1 MATEPNSNSTI
12 HVDNNKTQSLPTVP
26 EASQEWARFTKVSD
40 GVIKYPLF
48 RIDPDEGQIL
58 YESKKKK
65 GIKIIPIESIKEL
78 RFDADSS
85 YYRTLF
91 KLPPDAQSRWIT
103 IIYIREGAYKVT
115 HLIAPSATVFKLWK
129 ESLTKLYAVRQGLM
143 TGNFDHVLRD
153 VIWEKQYWKTADHD
167 GDQKLEFE
175 NVQNLCNRLSLH
187 FSEAELRN
195 LFNAA
200 DVHNR
205 GYLNYV
211 EYQELIKLLKK
222 RPEVQ
227 TLYEHVSG
235 GKLDFAAFKSFMLH
249 SQESKLDDKDLETLF
264 TKYSGIDYSNG
275 STPPSITTKDSNTRS
290 SDAIMT
296 PEAFATFL
304 RSLDNA
310 AILNQNSV
318 VHHDMTRPISEYFI
332 SSSHNTY
339 LIGNQLVGV
348 STIEGYIRALLH
360 SCRTVELDIYDGSD
374 EPMVYHGKTLTSKVS
389 VREVCHAIAK
399 YAFASSPYPV
409 VISAEMHCGVQQQ
422 DMIVQ
427 IMKDAFGDAL
437 ISAPVEGRA
446 KITSLPSPEDLRGKI
461 MLKAKN
467 LNISSGKD
475 ARLRVKKAPPK
486 TAPVDDDSSSSSSTA
501 SSASHAS
508 HSSLLGE
515 IKDLKSKLARKV
527 RSKSRTKHKEMSFAL
542 ASLLVYTVGVKCR
555 GIGAS
560 EHYEP
565 EHVFSISENS
575 ANKYLSTSML
585 DLVKHTQ
592 SHIIRVYPKGTRVD
606 SSNYEPHLYWAA
618 GAQVVA
624 INWQTFDLGYMIN
637 YAMFQRN
644 GRSGYVLKPLAL
656 RPGNESLLQKPTKHY
671 LDLTIISAQQLP
683 LPKDKSGKEIQ
694 SIVDPF
700 VEVSVHIPLW
710 THSPF
715 VADEAEAEGA
725 TYSPPSNITTSQST
739 SQNQQNSQKN
749 SQPTTARS
757 ISFSTGSVKN
767 NGFNPVWQEELCIP
781 FDCVGGMTDLIFVKF
796 AVKQERKKLKDEA
809 DEEPIAVYCSSLGSL
824 ERGFR
829 YLPLHDSQMSP
840 HLFSTLFVKIK
851 MRNI

>member
-1 MATEPNSNSTI
+1 MTAQSNTELAANIDNSE
-12 HVDNNKTQSLPTVP
+12 TQSLPAVP
-26 EASQEWARFTKVSD
+26 AASQEWLRFTKVSD
-40 GVIKYPLF
+40 GVLKYPLF
-48 RIDPDEGQIL
+48 RIDSDEGQIL
-58 YESKKKK
+58 YESKKQK

-115 HLIAPSATVFKLWK
+115 HLIAPSTTVFKLWK

-143 TGNFDHVLRD
+143 TGNFDNVLRD
-153 VIWEKQYWKTADHD
+153 IVWEKQYWKAADHD

-175 NVQNLCNRLSLH
+175 NVQNLCRRLSLH
-187 FSEAELRN
+187 FSEEELRK
-195 LFNAA
+195 LFDTA
-200 DVHNR
+200 DVHSH
-205 GYLNYV
+205 GYLDYAG
-211 EYQELIKLLKK
+211 YQELIKLLKR
-222 RPEVQ
+222 RPEIQ
-227 TLYEHVSG
+227 LLYEHVGG
-235 GKLDFAAFKSFMLH
+235 GKLDFTAFKKFMLY
-249 SQESKLDDKDLETLF
+249 SQESKLDDKELEAIF
-264 TKYSGIDYSNG
+264 AKYTGTEYSNG
-275 STPPSITTKDSNTRS
+275 SLPSANLQDLDTHHLDEV
-290 SDAIMT
+290 MT
-296 PEAFATFL
+296 LEAFATL
-304 RSLDNA
+304 LKSSDNA
-310 AILNQNSV
+310 AILNQNNV

-339 LIGNQLVGV
+339 LIGNQLLGV

-389 VREVCHAIAK
+389 VREICHAIAK
-399 YAFASSPYPV
+399 YAFAASPYPV
-409 VISAEMHCGVQQQ
+409 VISAEMHCGVKQQ

-446 KITSLPSPEDLRGKI
+446 KITSLPSPEELRGKI

-467 LNISSGKD
+467 LNISSGKSTG
-475 ARLRVKKAPPK
+475 LRPKK
-486 TAPVDDDSSSSSSTA
+486 TVPVDDDSSSSSSISTA

-515 IKDLKSKLARKV
+515 IKGLKSKLARKV
-527 RSKSRTKHKEMSFAL
+527 RSTSRTKHKEMSFSL

-555 GIGAS
+555 GISAA

-575 ANKYLSTSML
+575 ANKYLSTNML

-592 SHIIRVYPKGTRVD
+592 THVVRVYPKGTRVN

-644 GRSGYVLKPLAL
+644 GRSGYVLKPPAL
-656 RPGNESLLQKPTKHY
+656 RPGNENLLRKPTKHF
-671 LDLTIISAQQLP
+671 LDVTIISAQQLP
-683 LPKDKSGKEIQ
+683 LPKDKSGNEVQ

-700 VEVSVHIPLW
+700 VEVSIHIPLW

-715 VADEAEAEGA
+715 VENEAEGA
-725 TYSPPSNITTSQST
+725 EGVTYSPPSDIPTSQT
-739 SQNQQNSQKN
+739 IQKN
-749 SQPTTARS
+749 TQHTTAKTV
-757 ISFSTGSVKN
+757 SFSTASVKN
-767 NGFNPVWQEELCIP
+767 NGFNPVWQEELCLP
-781 FDCVGGMTDLIFVKF
+781 FDCVGDMTDLIFVKF
-796 AVKQERKKLKDEA
+796 AIKQERKKVKDET
-809 DEEPIAVYCSSLGSL
+809 DEAPIALYCCSLGSL

-840 HLFSTLFVKIK
+840 YLFSTLFVKVK
-851 MRNI
+851 VRDL

>member
-1 MATEPNSNSTI
+1 MATQSILNPSTNL
-12 HVDNNKTQSLPTVP
+12 DNKETPSLPAVP
-26 EASQEWARFTKVSD
+26 AASQEWQRFTKVSD
-40 GVIKYPLF
+40 GGIKYPLF

-58 YESKKKK
+58 YESKKRK
-65 GIKIIPIESIKEL
+65 GIQIIPIESIKEL

-85 YYRTLF
+85 YYRTLY

-143 TGNFDHVLRD
+143 TGNFDNVLRD
-153 VIWEKQYWKTADHD
+153 VVWEKQYWKTADHD

-175 NVQNLCNRLSLH
+175 NVQNLCRRLSLH
-187 FSEAELRN
+187 FSEEELRK
-195 LFNAA
+195 LFNTA
-200 DVHNR
+200 DVHNC
-205 GYLNYV
+205 GYLDYAG
-211 EYQELIKLLKK
+211 YQELIKSLKK
-222 RPEVQ
+222 RPEVR
-227 TLYEHVSG
+227 TLYENVSG
-235 GKLDFAAFKSFMLH
+235 GNLNWAAFKKFMLH
-249 SQESKLDDKDLETLF
+249 SQESKLDDKELEAIFIQYTG
-264 TKYSGIDYSNG
+264 TNYSTG
-275 STPPSITTKDSNTRS
+275 STLPPTNTIDSDTHPSNLEAAITL
-290 SDAIMT
+290 
-296 PEAFATFL
+296 EAFATFL
-304 RSLDNA
+304 RSSDNA
-310 AILNQNSV
+310 AVLDQNNV
-318 VHHDMTRPISEYFI
+318 VHHDMTRPISEYFM

-399 YAFASSPYPV
+399 YAFAASPYPV
-409 VISAEMHCGVQQQ
+409 IISAEMHCGVQQQ

-446 KITSLPSPEDLRGKI
+446 KITCLPSPEDLRGKI
-461 MLKAKN
+461 MLKTKN
-467 LNISSGKD
+467 LNVSSGKD
-475 ARLRVKKAPPK
+475 AGLRPKKAATK
-486 TAPVDDDSSSSSSTA
+486 TAPVDDDDSSSSSISTA

-565 EHVFSISENS
+565 EHIFSISENS
-575 ANKYLSTSML
+575 ANKYLSTNML

-592 SHIIRVYPKGTRVD
+592 SHVVRVYPKGTRID

-656 RPGNESLLQKPTKHY
+656 RPGNENLLRKSTKHY

-683 LPKDKSGKEIQ
+683 LPKDKSGKEIP

-700 VEVSVHIPLW
+700 VEVSLHIPLW

-715 VADEAEAEGA
+715 VANEAEATEGA
-725 TYSPPSNITTSQST
+725 TYSPPSNITTSQDSP
-739 SQNQQNSQKN
+739 KN
-749 SQPTTARS
+749 SQPTTARTVL
-757 ISFSTGSVKN
+757 FSTGSVKN

-796 AVKQERKKLKDEA
+796 AIKQERKKVKDEV
-809 DEEPIAVYCSSLGSL
+809 DEEPIAAYCSSLGSL

-840 HLFSTLFVKIK
+840 YLFSTLFVKVKI
-851 MRNI
+851 RDI